1 MVADLNTTHAAN
13 RSSLRRKLD
22 QTINQRADLA
32 KEMRKLRA
40 ERERQSKI
48 KKGIIKESDPLPPT
62 HRTIKPEPDVPNIYD
77 DPESFPLGRP
87 HSCLYLTMY
96 PGKGDVKP
104 GQIG

>member
-1 MVADLNTTHAAN
+1 VIKELNTTYDMN
-13 RSSLRRKLD
+13 RSGLRVKLD
-22 QTINQRADLA
+22 ATLGKRATMA
-32 KEMRKLRA
+32 KELRAVRA

-62 HRTIKPEPDVPNIYD
+62 HRTFKPEPDQPDIYS

-87 HSCLYLTMY
+87 HSCLYMTMY